1 MSPKINIMLNSNFV
15 SPKIAPK
22 SFSSMKKSNKVVNTS
37 INSGVS
43 PKSWLLLDTIQ
54 IKILDKAFVLE
65 NYKLYSNEKEELIGL
80 NEIYYLGKIP
90 TVIII
95 LNIENL

>member
-37 INSGVS
+37 INSGV
-43 PKSWLLLDTIQ
+43 KLVFENEICG
-54 IKILDKAFVLE
+54 KIL
-65 NYKLYSNEKEELIGL
+65 
-80 NEIYYLGKIP
+80 
-90 TVIII
+90 
-95 LNIENL
+95 